1 MPSEQPTV
9 LLVDDEEDIVDVYAL
24 AFADDYVVE
33 KAYSGE
39 EALEKAANADAILL
53 DRRMPG
59 LSGGEVLEKIRNRGL
74 DARVAMVTAVDP
86 DFDIVEMAFDA
97 YLTKPVDEDELREVV
112 EQLLALSEYDERVR
126 ERLAIAEK
134 LTTLEAEKSPQ
145 ELETSSE
152 YRSLQERADE
162 LDAQSSDIV
171 GRMDEDTFKKVFS
184 DVTDDGRKD
193 DP

>member
-86 DFDIVEMAFDA
+86 DFDIVEMGFDA